1 MLKKKIHYHTD
12 CPFFAGCENML
23 VNFFSSS
30 ELKQQFDLSLSYR
43 ASKKYTAG
51 LNHRLQ
57 LDCPIY
63 PMRFPD
69 FSDKNLLSKKIP
81 PLIGRGLL
89 FFLRLFLT
97 IPLLITQIV
106 MFYWFFRHRKPD
118 LVHINNGGYPAAL
131 SARAA
136 VFAAKLAGIKSI
148 VMVVNNMAFGYARF
162 SRWWEYPLD
171 QLVAKWVT
179 QFVTGSMAAG
189 LQLKKVL
196 RLPNEKFRP
205 IHNGI
210 ALRAVSETMV
220 ETRRRL
226 GLADFDGVL
235 LGIVAVMELRK
246 GHQIL
251 LKAVAT
257 YLQNFANK
265 GVKFKVLIEGDG
277 PLRDYLEAFVLSNQL
292 SDHCIFVG
300 TEKNVMNFMAVLD
313 VLILPSIMNEDFPNV
328 ILEAMAMEKA
338 IIASNIAGIPEQI
351 EAGKTGILVDP
362 NSVEQLASAV
372 DKLIINTSLRTTM
385 GRLGRQRFLEFFVSD
400 IAVRNY
406 KSLYQLII
414 RSNG

>member
-1 MLKKKIHYHTD
+1 VL
-12 CPFFAGCENML
+12 
-23 VNFFSSS
+23 
-30 ELKQQFDLSLSYR
+30 
-43 ASKKYTAG
+43 
-51 LNHRLQ
+51 
-57 LDCPIY
+57 
-63 PMRFPD
+63 
-69 FSDKNLLSKKIP
+69 
-81 PLIGRGLL
+81 
-89 FFLRLFLT
+89 
-97 IPLLITQIV
+97 
-106 MFYWFFRHRKPD
+106 
-118 LVHINNGGYPAAL
+118 HINNGGYPAAL

-136 VFAAKLAGIKSI
+136 VFSAKLAGIKSI
-148 VMVVNNMAFGYARF
+148 VMVVNNMAFGYQRF
-162 SRWWEYPLD
+162 SRWWQYPLD
-171 QLVAKWVT
+171 RLVAKWVT

-210 ALRAVSETMV
+210 ALRAESETIV

-226 GLADFDGVL
+226 GLEDFDGVL
-235 LGIVAVMELRK
+235 LGMVALMELRK

-257 YLQNFANK
+257 YLQNPANK
-265 GVKFKVLIEGDG
+265 GVQFKVLIEGDG
-277 PLRDYLEAFVLSNQL
+277 PLRAALQAFVLANQL

-300 TEKNVMNFMAVLD
+300 VEENVMNFMAVLD

-362 NSVEQLASAV
+362 NNVDQLASALE
-372 DKLIINTSLRTTM
+372 KLITNKALRATM
-385 GRLGRQRFLEFFVSD
+385 GRLGRQRFLECFVSD

-406 KSLYQLII
+406 SSLYQSLG
-414 RSNG
+414 SNG